1 MKAFLVGL
9 ASLIVVMFIAG
20 VGALLS
26 VVLFPLLL
34 MLGMVLRIVIS
45 VLLVIFAIWLLGTL
59 VILVW
64 RTLRSKEG
72 PKAAS

>member
-9 ASLIVVMFIAG
+9 ASLIVIMFIAG

-26 VVLFPLLL
+26 VALFPLLL
-34 MLGMVLRIVIS
+34 MLGFVLRIVIS
-45 VLLVIFAIWLLGTL
+45 VLLVIFTIWLLGKL
-59 VILVW
+59 VILAW
-64 RTLRSKEG
+64 DALRSKQG